1 MKESKSRKKINVQ
14 FEIDIPR
21 DLEKFLH
28 RRREHTIKKEKR
40 VKEWNR
46 THAIRKKKGVEWKD
60 VRQISKKKPRYKKKP
75 RNLWSGKPL
84 MGVYL
89 WYRNTIK

>member
-46 THAIRKKKGVEWKD
+46 THAIRKKKGWNGKMCVKYQKRSQDIKKTKKFVERETFD
-60 VRQISKKKPRYKKKP
+60 GGI
-75 RNLWSGKPL
+75 
-84 MGVYL
+84 